1 MCRRTYIQ
9 PIELLNISS
18 AWIWRGVRAKY
29 VEHEAVLIFQLNF
42 VQESP
47 AESLGRIWI
56 AFDWLSDWCWV
67 ISHVFH
73 PNITKFSCFSSLEEK
88 WISITFFA
96 FKRYPCGA
104 ISFHHVRKWKEMF
117 LVFAIGKS
125 IWMIASTRTGFH
137 FIFRV
142 KYVKRL
148 IQTNTTTWFV
158 ICEPW
163 N

>member
-67 ISHVFH
+67 ISHDFH
-73 PNITKFSCFSSLEEK
+73 PNITKFSCFSSLEV
-88 WISITFFA
+88 FFNN
-96 FKRYPCGA
+96 FFCIQA
-104 ISFHHVRKWKEMF
+104 ISVRRHIFPPCAEVKRN
-117 LVFAIGKS
+117 VF
-125 IWMIASTRTGFH
+125 GFCDWEKYLDDS
-137 FIFRV
+137 FNPIRV